1 MLQLYNSL
9 TGIKE
14 DFHPLNGSL
23 VNIYVCGPTVY
34 DHLHIGNI
42 RSLIFFNLLK
52 KYLMFIGFKVFWVV
66 NITDLDDKII
76 KVAIKNKS
84 TERQI
89 ANYYKEHF
97 FNLLDKLDIHGI
109 DK

>member
-1 MLQLYNSL
+1 MLQFYNSL

-14 DFHPLNGSL
+14 EFCPLNNSQ

-52 KYLMFIGFKVFWVV
+52 KYLLSIGFKVFLVV

-76 KVAIKNKS
+76 QVAIQNKS
-84 TERQI
+84 T
-89 ANYYKEHF
+89 
-97 FNLLDKLDIHGI
+97 
-109 DK
+109 